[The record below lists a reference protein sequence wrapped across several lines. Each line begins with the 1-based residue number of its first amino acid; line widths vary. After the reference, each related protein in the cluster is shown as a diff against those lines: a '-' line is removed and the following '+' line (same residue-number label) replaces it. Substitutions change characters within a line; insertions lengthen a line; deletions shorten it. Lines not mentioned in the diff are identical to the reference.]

1 MQGPAELLPVS
12 SSGHLALVPALL
24 GWEYSRLS
32 PQVRKSFEVALH
44 AGSAPALAL
53 CGGLRPRR
61 VGALAAATLPA
72 AAAGL
77 LLERR
82 IEERAGG
89 VRAVALAQI
98 GAGAALW
105 LADRSG
111 ADRGEPDAL
120 DHAAVGLAQAVA
132 LVPGVSRAGAALTA
146 ARLRGLARPA
156 AVRLSLEAGLPVTV
170 AAAVLKAARAAR
182 SGVPPELRRPMA
194 AGAATALLS
203 TVVATSALGRLER
216 AASYAPLATYR
227 VALGCVAL
235 AADRWRNR
243 PLAHTVEA
251 RRGTARSPRQ

>member
-1 MQGPAELLPVS
+1 VS

-24 GWEYSRLS
+24 GWDYARL
-32 PQVRKSFEVALH
+32 PPDVRKSFEVALH

-53 CGGLRPRR
+53 CGGLRFRGM
-61 VGALAAATLPA
+61 GALVASTAPA

-77 LLERR
+77 LFERS

-89 VRAVALAQI
+89 VRTVALAQI

-105 LADRSG
+105 LADRAAG
-111 ADRGEPDAL
+111 ERAEPDAV
-120 DHAAVGLAQAVA
+120 DRAAVGIAQALA

-170 AAAVLKAARAAR
+170 AAAVLKTVRAAR
-182 SGVPPELRRPMA
+182 TGVPSELRRPMA

-203 TVVATSALGRLER
+203 ALAATSALARLER
-216 AASYAPLATYR
+216 ATSFAPLAAYR
-227 VALGCVAL
+227 VALGGVAL
-235 AADRWRNR
+235 ATDRWRNR
-243 PLAHTVEA
+243 PLAPTVEA
-251 RRGTARSPRQ
+251 RRGTTRSPSP